1 MNTKREQILFA
12 LSTWVAQ
19 RPGLEFGNYGDVTS
33 YRSEMRR
40 ITAQRHDFDTLLAA
54 VSWRKSIDADALRAA
69 FRDAYSGRLTLHED
83 SECAHGPGAVS
94 TCGGCRRSWCDACDP
109 CPSAMCP
116 WCNGAGGSKAERTG
130 RVRLKYCTGQYWPT
144 EYRAAACAV
153 LASALWAYWRDCCPD
168 DEAARR
174 GLSPGSWV
182 RCTARRELGAPL
194 ARRWFDWDD
203 RSAADWRAFSRAAA

>member
-54 VSWRKSIDADALRAA
+54 VSWRESIDADALRAA
-69 FRDAYSGRLTLHED
+69 FRDAYSGRLTLVERPD
-83 SECAHGPGAVS
+83 GAV
-94 TCGGCRRSWCDACDP
+94 GLD
-109 CPSAMCP
+109 
-116 WCNGAGGSKAERTG
+116 
-130 RVRLKYCTGQYWPT
+130 YCTGQYWPT

-153 LASALWAYWRDCCPD
+153 LASALWAFWRGCCPD
-168 DEAARR
+168 DESERR
-174 GLSPGSWV
+174 GLSPGSWI

-194 ARRWFDWDD
+194 ARRWLDFDD
-203 RSAADWRAFSRAAA
+203 RSAADWRAFNRAAA